1 MSSQTPQEGSARK
14 YKMSDSVLISC
25 NFGSVQVAYTDQE
38 RLIGESVRFQIK
50 KNLKNTILF
59 PTRFLGLNSECKE

>member
-1 MSSQTPQEGSARK
+1 LSSQIHPEGSARK
-14 YKMSDSVLISC
+14 YQMSDSVLITC
-25 NFGSVQVAYTDQE
+25 YFGSVQIAYTDQE

-50 KNLKNTILF
+50 KNLKSTILF